1 MNRTKLWQELRN
13 AFEQFL
19 TQSSVCEDEEEMR
32 FWIDAFTKEIA
43 TQYTEEELSDKL
55 GSVDDMLGL
64 FQEFL
69 RRRSR

>member
-1 MNRTKLWQELRN
+1 MNRTKLWQELRH

-19 TQSSVCEDEEEMR
+19 THSSVCEDEEEMR

-43 TQYTEEELSDKL
+43 TQYTEEELADKL